1 MRPPPSCISA
11 IRTDLTHC
19 TNEPIFSPIS
29 TLKKALKIK
38 KTWDV
43 KSCESSAAFPQH
55 QVPVGSKYQSQSL
68 GTQNVAFTHKKMFGS
83 KKIFVLHPV
92 GGSRIRRKLLHTS
105 PRCLRQL
112 RANVTYLQ
120 SATIKEKQK
129 SCQLKTQND
138 FKQQRNPWTLFDH
151 TYSAREERNSKK
163 IEAKNR
169 LGAVSQ
175 LPSPA
180 KAPAPGSFAALPV
193 QPSLLLSSEL
203 YSNLQNVFFSC
214 KNTRISPR
222 PPHLGA
228 HLS

>member
-1 MRPPPSCISA
+1 MSRAVNPQQLFPSARCLWAANI
-11 IRTDLTHC
+11 
-19 TNEPIFSPIS
+19 
-29 TLKKALKIK
+29 KAKA
-38 KTWDV
+38 W
-43 KSCESSAAFPQH
+43 ESR
-55 QVPVGSKYQSQSL
+55 
-68 GTQNVAFTHKKMFGS
+68 NVAFTHKKMFGS

-92 GGSRIRRKLLHTS
+92 GRSRIRRGLLHAS

-120 SATIKEKQK
+120 SATIKAKQK

-151 TYSAREERNSKK
+151 SHSAREERNTKK

-169 LGAVSQ
+169 LGAVRQ
-175 LPSPA
+175 IPSPA
-180 KAPAPGSFAALPV
+180 KAAAPGSYAALPV

-214 KNTRISPR
+214 RNTRISPH